1 MLQMKFL
8 PIRCGYLGSWRTA
21 SVMFQVAMRCT
32 QVGAVVRGTV
42 ASVKPYGIFVRMEG
56 FRANALVHL
65 SQVQTLRYVLAL
77 SLCRNVL
84 IGRVDNRSARHFT

>member
-1 MLQMKFL
+1 MHDR
-8 PIRCGYLGSWRTA
+8 RCA
-21 SVMFQVAMRCT
+21 A

-65 SQVQTLRYVLAL
+65 SQVQMPRCPVERHL
-77 SLCRNVL
+77 SCRPVL
-84 IGRVDNRSARHFT
+84 IASGAGAQRIN